1 MVKQN
6 GDFILDV
13 NQRREFEKLAID
25 RHVYLSSGRG
35 NASQQE
41 PDGHQLYLHIRYHGR
56 YINRTKR
63 KERMVKMWPW
73 SGTDDAKGARMSTNK
88 NLLDYEY

>member
-25 RHVYLSSGRG
+25 RHVHLSSSREERKPARARW
-35 NASQQE
+35 ASAL
-41 PDGHQLYLHIRYHGR
+41 PAILGTTAGTL
-56 YINRTKR
+56 NRTKR
-63 KERMVKMWPW
+63 KERMVKM
-73 SGTDDAKGARMSTNK
+73 
-88 NLLDYEY
+88 